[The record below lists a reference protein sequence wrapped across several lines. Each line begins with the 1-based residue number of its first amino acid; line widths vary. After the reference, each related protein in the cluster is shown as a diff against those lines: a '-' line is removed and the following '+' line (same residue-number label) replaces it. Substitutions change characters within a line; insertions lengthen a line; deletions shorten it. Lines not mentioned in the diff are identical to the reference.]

1 MLGMDVSFKFFL
13 LSVRRAAIVAIVAIL
28 QVSAAAGHEP
38 PVVRV
43 RGDRVEVPR
52 VPVTVPTGL
61 QARVAPVA
69 VHHVRLLLLL
79 LPLVAN
85 VLVVAGDVVGVVLGQ
100 AVRPVQVVRSRQG
113 GQGGR
118 LGALRRRVGELVR
131 LLSWFVRSWCGPT
144 LSHSP
149 ERRFVRE
156 CLERRLA

>member
-100 AVRPVQVVRSRQG
+100 AVRPVQVVRCRQG

-131 LLSWFVRSWCGPT
+131 LLSWFVGSWCGRT